1 MKSENSTPTN
11 DVGSKLKAFAYGDKY
26 IWAIYIL
33 LCVVSI
39 VEQYSASARIVS
51 ATDILGPIVKQIMH
65 LSFGLVIILVVQ
77 RISYTKFFAIIPLI
91 AVASVVLAVYVMFF
105 GDVINGARRS
115 IKLFG
120 MLPLQPAELI
130 KFSAAALLAVILSKS
145 QLKDG
150 KGVTKKGFYWALIV
164 IGIFGAVLIKQGTTN
179 TIILMAICFSM
190 MIIGGVQW
198 KRILSVVGI
207 LVVVAAITLGYGYSK
222 YCEKYDENGKIRI
235 EYAQKESAADKI
247 EKGETVDRL
256 VDVVIP
262 RLIRWWKGDETP
274 KWEQPIDRF
283 NHQEQYSY
291 IAQANGGVF
300 GVFPGNSREAA
311 RLPLAFSDYI
321 FAIIVEDTG
330 LLGGMFVLLLYLSLL
345 ARASGIASQCKR
357 AFPMMLVLGM
367 ALYIVYQALAHVGIV
382 SGLLPVSGQPL
393 PLISAGGSSIL
404 IISLAIGVMLSV
416 SRHAVRKNNEDKT
429 DDRNEMNSLPE
440 EARAIN
446 PSKL

>member
-1 MKSENSTPTN
+1 M
-11 DVGSKLKAFAYGDKY
+11 
-26 IWAIYIL
+26 
-33 LCVVSI
+33 
-39 VEQYSASARIVS
+39 
-51 ATDILGPIVKQIMH
+51 
-65 LSFGLVIILVVQ
+65 
-77 RISYTKFFAIIPLI
+77 
-91 AVASVVLAVYVMFF
+91 
-105 GDVINGARRS
+105 
-115 IKLFG
+115 
-120 MLPLQPAELI
+120 
-130 KFSAAALLAVILSKS
+130 
-145 QLKDG
+145 
-150 KGVTKKGFYWALIV
+150 
-164 IGIFGAVLIKQGTTN
+164 
-179 TIILMAICFSM
+179 
-190 MIIGGVQW
+190 
-198 KRILSVVGI
+198 
-207 LVVVAAITLGYGYSK
+207 
-222 YCEKYDENGKIRI
+222 
-235 EYAQKESAADKI
+235 
-247 EKGETVDRL
+247 
-256 VDVVIP
+256 
-262 RLIRWWKGDETP
+262 
-274 KWEQPIDRF
+274 
-283 NHQEQYSY
+283 
-291 IAQANGGVF
+291 F

-330 LLGGMFVLLLYLSLL
+330 LLGGLAVIILYLSLL

>member
-1 MKSENSTPTN
+1 M
-11 DVGSKLKAFAYGDKY
+11 
-26 IWAIYIL
+26 
-33 LCVVSI
+33 
-39 VEQYSASARIVS
+39 
-51 ATDILGPIVKQIMH
+51 
-65 LSFGLVIILVVQ
+65 
-77 RISYTKFFAIIPLI
+77 
-91 AVASVVLAVYVMFF
+91 
-105 GDVINGARRS
+105 
-115 IKLFG
+115 
-120 MLPLQPAELI
+120 
-130 KFSAAALLAVILSKS
+130 
-145 QLKDG
+145 
-150 KGVTKKGFYWALIV
+150 
-164 IGIFGAVLIKQGTTN
+164 
-179 TIILMAICFSM
+179 
-190 MIIGGVQW
+190 
-198 KRILSVVGI
+198 
-207 LVVVAAITLGYGYSK
+207 
-222 YCEKYDENGKIRI
+222 
-235 EYAQKESAADKI
+235 
-247 EKGETVDRL
+247 

-330 LLGGMFVLLLYLSLL
+330 LLGGLAVIILYLSLL